1 MSKIAKSCLFFKWP
15 LANFLAICLKKMK
28 IFGNLKKKKVNF
40 FGNFL
45 TVKWQFSG
53 GSDPHCKLIH
63 LFCVCWIDMVWQ
75 ILIIFSS
82 MYSVHLRLYNLIV
95 FKASL
100 NPTKLKFSAHLKV
113 SLSSVHRF
121 CICETGVTKRN
132 FYDSSID
139 IQIRSLT
146 MIYELLCWYNINTV
160 VLQNLF

>member
-1 MSKIAKSCLFFKWP
+1 MSASIYDLHHHTTGVSQIPFS
-15 LANFLAICLKKMK
+15 
-28 IFGNLKKKKVNF
+28 FGNTKIH
-40 FGNFL
+40 
-45 TVKWQFSG
+45 T
-53 GSDPHCKLIH
+53 CKLIH

-75 ILIIFSS
+75 ILIIVSS

-100 NPTKLKFSAHLKV
+100 NPTKLKFSVHLKV
-113 SLSSVHRF
+113 SLSSAHRF